1 MAGKGGRRT
10 DQPFCLGHAPEQCS
24 HRLLAGALRQRGGW
38 GLGDFDVVR
47 DSQCQ
52 SHIVAAQRVYLQIGG
67 KGVFLVVA
75 QNEAVCRCGL
85 PMRSADAVCRC
96 EAVRCEAVRRE
107 ARGPELSIHNFVM
120 PAAVDR
126 YLEAKLSVVAEPRGR
141 AKGSALQG

>member
-67 KGVFLVVA
+67 KGVFLAVA
-75 QNEAVCRCGL
+75 QNEAVVWVLSLTRALG
-85 PMRSADAVCRC
+85 V
-96 EAVRCEAVRRE
+96 
-107 ARGPELSIHNFVM
+107 GPIEMVG
-120 PAAVDR
+120 R
-126 YLEAKLSVVAEPRGR
+126 YLRFALSEAVVAE
-141 AKGSALQG
+141 